1 MSISIRNFTG
11 SEPNT
16 KQCRTERIVD
26 DLSRCLANNAKC
38 KYALPAGS
46 TSTYCLHPAH
56 GDFENTVFLDTPRN
70 PMKAITVT
78 KK

>member
-1 MSISIRNFTG
+1 MPISIRNFTG

-16 KQCRTERIVD
+16 TECRTERIVD
-26 DLSRCLANNAKC
+26 DLSRCLANKTKC

-46 TSTYCLHPAH
+46 TSTYCLHPDHRGFA
-56 GDFENTVFLDTPRN
+56 NTVLLDSPRN
-70 PMKAITVT
+70 PVKAISLA